1 MRLLSSKDPVLLALG
16 WVKKLDPAA
25 TPASSGAPTT
35 PAPSGTPST
44 PAPSGT
50 PTTPAPSRMPS
61 SPAPSISPASSTAP
75 APPATGSPMNAGTP
89 APSTAPGTP
98 SSLSSLMMRAQLPA
112 STATAQSGALVQESQ
127 GYTRRAAANLINRLK
142 NNTSRLHEL
151 PADLQTLVSSEEKSK
166 LISMLCEADGNLE
179 VMMGNFRAMQ
189 AGCLSIRLQGC
200 RDHSTFRFLAIGL
213 THFNCTA

>member
-1 MRLLSSKDPVLLALG
+1 MESGFPKLELSDDARPAPC
-16 WVKKLDPAA
+16 LDGNGAEWR
-25 TPASSGAPTT
+25 SGA
-35 PAPSGTPST
+35 GE
-44 PAPSGT
+44 
-50 PTTPAPSRMPS
+50 
-61 SPAPSISPASSTAP
+61 
-75 APPATGSPMNAGTP
+75 
-89 APSTAPGTP
+89 PG
-98 SSLSSLMMRAQLPA
+98 LH
-112 STATAQSGALVQESQ
+112 AQSGC
-127 GYTRRAAANLINRLK
+127 NLINRLK

-213 THFNCTA
+213 THVNYTA